1 MNPQMLFD
9 LNRIIN
15 IDIDLSSLILPISRA
30 EIDKVIKLIPNDE
43 APGPYGFNGL
53 FLKKCWP
60 IIKESFYTLC
70 DDFFAG
76 NLDLESINNSF
87 ITLVPKVN
95 NPEIVNDFRPIS
107 LLNTSIKLL
116 TKILAERLQAI
127 ILQIIH
133 ANQYGFIKS
142 RTIQDC
148 LAWSFEYIH
157 QCHQTKKEIII
168 FKLDFAKAF
177 DTVEHEA
184 IILMMQH
191 LGFPDL
197 WKQWIM
203 LILCSG
209 SSSIILNGVPG
220 RQFKCKHGV
229 RQGDP
234 LSPLLFVLAVE
245 LLQYVINDSFHQGL
259 LSLLI
264 RQPNNDFPIIQYADD
279 TILVMEVD
287 VNHLIHLKEILQK
300 FALSTGLVVNCNKSS
315 MIPINVHP
323 ERLAVLA
330 SAFGCAIGSMP
341 FTYLGLPMGTTKP
354 KVEDLTHL

>member
-1 MNPQMLFD
+1 MATISDRRNTISQLKNDNDVFIVDHEGKAALLWSAYKNRLGFSMNPQMLFD

-15 IDIDLSSLILPISRA
+15 IDIDLSSLILPTSRA
-30 EIDKVIKLIPNDE
+30 EIDKVIKLIPNDK
-43 APGPYGFNGL
+43 APGPDDFNGL

-95 NPEIVNDFRPIS
+95 NPETVNDFRPIS

-148 LAWSFEYIH
+148 LAWCFEYIH
-157 QCHQTKKEIII
+157 QCHQSKKEIII
-168 FKLDFAKAF
+168 LKLDFAKAF
-177 DTVEHEA
+177 DTIEHTA
-184 IILMMQH
+184 MLSMMTH
-191 LGFPDL
+191 LGFPAR
-197 WKQWIM
+197 WIQWMEMIFK
-203 LILCSG
+203 SG
-209 SSSIILNGVPG
+209 TSSILLNGVPG
-220 RQFKCKHGV
+220 KKFHCKRGV

-234 LSPLLFVLAVE
+234 LSPLLFVLAAE
-245 LLQYVINDSFHQGL
+245 LLSM
-259 LSLLI
+259 LSLMLAI
-264 RQPNNDFPIIQYADD
+264 RGFYTLHCLSQ
-279 TILVMEVD
+279 
-287 VNHLIHLKEILQK
+287 LQT
-300 FALSTGLVVNCNKSS
+300 SQ
-315 MIPINVHP
+315 
-323 ERLAVLA
+323 
-330 SAFGCAIGSMP
+330 
-341 FTYLGLPMGTTKP
+341 
-354 KVEDLTHL
+354 